1 MTIYENYNLKEHN
14 TFNLNVNCE
23 QYIII
28 ENKEDLLDLY
38 NSEVFKTKHLILG
51 GGSNVLFR
59 SDFDGIVIKP
69 NLAGFEKVI
78 LNENQTLVKAN
89 AGELWHDLVKFCVE
103 NGLSG
108 IENLAL
114 IPGLVGAAPMQNIG
128 AYGIEQDMIFYE
140 LEVFDKTNGQFKTFN
155 KQDCEFGYRD
165 SIFKKLK
172 AQGKDNFII
181 TSVTYIL
188 NNNPKPNLNYQELA
202 NYLEN
207 KILEVNVQNIFDAV
221 CHIRTSKLPDIK
233 IEGNA
238 GSFFK
243 NPVIDNELADN
254 AHKIDPILKL
264 FPQENNKTK
273 LSAAR
278 LIEFCGLKGYR
289 IGDAGVSNQHSLVLV
304 NYGNAKGEDIYNISS
319 MIIEKVKNTFGIVLE
334 REVNVI

>member
-28 ENKEDLLDLY
+28 ESKEDLVDLFE
-38 NSEVFKTKHLILG
+38 SEVFNSKHIILG
-51 GGSNVLFR
+51 GGSNILFR
-59 SDFDGIVIKP
+59 SDFDGIIFYPK
-69 NLAGFEKVI
+69 LRGFEKVNY
-78 LNENQTLVKAN
+78 NENQTLVKAYS
-89 AGELWHDLVKFCVE
+89 GELWHDLVKYCVD

-128 AYGIEQDMIFYE
+128 AYGIEQDMIFHE
-140 LEVFDKTNGQFKTFN
+140 LEVFDKTTGEFKTFN
-155 KQDCEFGYRD
+155 KQECAFGYRD

-172 AQGKDNFII
+172 LQGKDNLII

-188 NNNPKPNLNYQELA
+188 NNNPKPNLTYQELA
-202 NYLEN
+202 LYLEN
-207 KILEVNVQNIFDAV
+207 KNLEVNVQNIFDAV
-221 CHIRTSKLPDIK
+221 CKIRTSKLPDIK

-243 NPVIDNELADN
+243 NPVIENKLAEN
-254 AHKIDPILKL
+254 ANKIDPILKL
-264 FPQENNKTK
+264 FPQENGKTK

-278 LIEFCGLKGYR
+278 LIEYCGLKGFR

-304 NYGNAKGEDIYNISS
+304 NYGNANGEEIFNISN
-319 MIIEKVKNTFGIVLE
+319 IVIEKVKSTFGIELE